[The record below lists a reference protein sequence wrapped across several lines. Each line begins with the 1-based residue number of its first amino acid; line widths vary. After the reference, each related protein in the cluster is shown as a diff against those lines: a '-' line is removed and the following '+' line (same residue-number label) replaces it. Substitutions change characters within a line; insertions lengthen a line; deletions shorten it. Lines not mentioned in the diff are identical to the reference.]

1 MSTGEGNV
9 SAYGTHLSTN
19 RATDINKLDVGEL
32 PLDLLN
38 LWIRNCPA
46 NYTLQGSNR
55 VTEVGGLEGLRG
67 LTDRAL
73 LESER
78 NKGSRANS

>member
-1 MSTGEGNV
+1 MGNV
-9 SAYGTHLSTN
+9 SAYGTHLSTD
-19 RATDINKLDVGEL
+19 RASNVNKLDVGEL
-32 PLDLLN
+32 LLDLLN
-38 LWIRNCPA
+38 LRIRNCPA

-78 NKGSRANS
+78 NKGSRGKA